1 MKKLY
6 LIVGRT
12 CSGKSSLTKQV
23 AKDLNLSILKSYST
37 RAMREEELTNPDDVD
52 HVFITDEEADKI
64 LSTQTIL
71 AYTKINGIRYFAT
84 LEQVLAADFYIIDP
98 LGVQSLERELKR
110 HGWWNQI
117 YIETIYI
124 TAPNDIRQE
133 RYISRGNTA
142 AEFMARD
149 KAENEQFSEYEEFAL
164 AGNEMA
170 LVISNN
176 DFNEALAYFKAIVNE
191 EVAR

>member
-23 AKDLNLSILKSYST
+23 AKELNLNILKSYST
-37 RAMREEELTNPDDVD
+37 RAMREEELANPDDVD
-52 HVFITDEEADKI
+52 HVFITDEEADEI

-98 LGVQSLERELKR
+98 LGVKSLERELAK
-110 HGWWNQI
+110 HGMRDQL
-117 YIETIYI
+117 YIETVYI
-124 TAPNDIRQE
+124 TAPDDIRQE
-133 RYISRGNTA
+133 RYISRGNTV
-142 AEFMARD
+142 AEFTMRND
-149 KAENEQFSEYEEFAL
+149 AESGQFAEYEEYEL

-170 LVISNN
+170 LVISNEN
-176 DFNEALAYFKAIVNE
+176 FNEALAHFKAIVNE
-191 EVAR
+191 EVPR